1 MNKFLKKK
9 GIGFYLLV
17 LSGILAIIAT
27 ARYADW
33 APANYVMN
41 PLILAVLIIGIV
53 LDLLL
58 VLYDNDYL
66 VVAAT
71 ACYSVALFQLLADNV
86 GSFVDAFQ
94 GIVMF
99 GDPIQVGTILSISY
113 IIAGSILASIIA
125 SFTKRVRT

>member
-66 VVAAT
+66 VV
-71 ACYSVALFQLLADNV
+71 QLLPV
-86 GSFVDAFQ
+86 TVLPCF
-94 GIVMF
+94 
-99 GDPIQVGTILSISY
+99 SY
-113 IIAGSILASIIA
+113 WQIM
-125 SFTKRVRT
+125 